1 MRTAAIGAAGMATL
15 VGLAAIAMP
24 AVADSGSRGVSWSRE
39 LAGPTPADLDHALN
53 LPFEDTWD
61 MHLPKTDERRRVTS
75 CREALA
81 LPRGFTPDDQSDLE
95 WYAFVTMRVRCR
107 AIEQLGKATPARA
120 DHLGKFTLDNA
131 RLAELPAILHPLAG
145 PRDVVARLQKAS
157 DDGVSWKKWDGSVH
171 VVPGYGERVGV
182 VGKDVDCFLQVL
194 GRGDLDGDGVEDLVL
209 LRSGGGRR
217 GSWRSISAFVMTR
230 RGPGQRV
237 EVLRELN

>member
-1 MRTAAIGAAGMATL
+1 MRRAAQLATF
-15 VGLAAIAMP
+15 VGLAASAMP
-24 AVADSGSRGVSWSRE
+24 AVADTGSGGVTWSRE
-39 LAGPTPADLDHALN
+39 LAGPARADLEHALD
-53 LPFEDTWD
+53 LPFEDIWD
-61 MHLPKTDERRRVTS
+61 MHLPRTEERRRVTS

-81 LPRGFTPDDQSDLE
+81 LPRGFTPDDRSDME

-107 AIEQLGKATPARA
+107 VVEQLAKATPART

-131 RLAELPAILHPLAG
+131 RLGELPAILHPLAG

-157 DDGVSWKKWDGSVH
+157 DDGVSWKKWDSSVR
-171 VVPGYGERVGV
+171 VVPGHGERVGV
-182 VGKDVDCFLQVL
+182 VGKNVDCFLQVL
-194 GRGDLDGDGVEDLVL
+194 GRGDLDGDGIEDLVL

-217 GSWRSISAFVMTR
+217 GSWRSISAFVVTR